1 MAVNPNMNG
10 TLSYATEYL
19 SELSQWFPRVLMFG
33 DLYATPNNNRYRWTG
48 SKTIEI
54 PSIRTSGRTN
64 GDRDSIGTAQRNY
77 DNAWEP
83 KTLSRHRKWS
93 TLVHPRDIDETNYV
107 ASISNITQVFN
118 ETQKFP
124 EMDAYTIS
132 KIYSD
137 WTSVAGEDGNIHVA
151 DTTALTAS
159 TILGVFDKLMLKM
172 DNARVPVTGRILYVT
187 NEVNTILK
195 TAEGI
200 SRSMNI
206 TTGPNAIDR
215 RVNRL
220 EEVQIKP
227 VPAELMK
234 TIYDFTE
241 GWKPGIGAAQIN
253 MCLVHPLA
261 VITPVTY
268 EFADL
273 SAPSA
278 VTEGKFIYFE
288 ESFEDVFILN
298 KKSDAIQFNITAPDF
313 APITLSAD
321 PASTT
326 YPWTDK
332 KAGDFQSNINVTGTN
347 ITGTLQFIEGGLAS
361 SGPLAGDGNF
371 LALKLTADDWSV
383 YDSVKVGLSPS
394 AGTGLVEI
402 KDDPDHD
409 VVLKITQQYT
419 QDFVI
424 ETTVNGVVSSRMW
437 ALDELNCLQK

>member
-1 MAVNPNMNG
+1 MPVNPNLPNA

-54 PSIRTSGRTN
+54 PSIVTTGRTN

-83 KTLSRHRKWS
+83 KTLQRHRKWS
-93 TLVHPRDIDETNYV
+93 TLVHPRDIDQTNYV
-107 ASISNITQVFN
+107 ASIANITQVFN

-132 KIYSD
+132 KIYADWSD
-137 WTSVAGEDGNIHVA
+137 ASVVDEKGNAMQA
-151 DTTALTAS
+151 DTTVLTAAN
-159 TILGVFDKLMLKM
+159 ILGVFDSLMLKM

-200 SRSMNI
+200 SRQMNI

-234 TIYDFTE
+234 TAYDFTE
-241 GWKPGIGAAQIN
+241 GWAPALGAAQIN
-253 MCLVHPLA
+253 MMLVHPLA

-278 VTEGKFIYFE
+278 VTEGKYYYYE

-298 KKSDAIQFNITAPDF
+298 KKASAIQFNITEATP
-313 APITLSAD
+313 
-321 PASTT
+321 
-326 YPWTDK
+326 
-332 KAGDFQSNINVTGTN
+332 
-347 ITGTLQFIEGGLAS
+347 
-361 SGPLAGDGNF
+361 
-371 LALKLTADDWSV
+371 SV
-383 YDSVKVGLSPS
+383 
-394 AGTGLVEI
+394 
-402 KDDPDHD
+402 
-409 VVLKITQQYT
+409 
-419 QDFVI
+419 
-424 ETTVNGVVSSRMW
+424 
-437 ALDELNCLQK
+437 